1 MASAR
6 KPNDWFKL
14 KTSVNFS
21 CFEVQGVSPSD
32 IWKYWSAVRSNMKPF
47 HADSALDLRTPDVL
61 EKKPVFAVFTFI
73 EVMVLDKTFQFFFLS
88 NKVINMS
95 LILFCVAKKDSV
107 RLFRMPNVKII
118 DSDVVTY

>member
-1 MASAR
+1 M
-6 KPNDWFKL
+6 
-14 KTSVNFS
+14 
-21 CFEVQGVSPSD
+21 
-32 IWKYWSAVRSNMKPF
+32 
-47 HADSALDLRTPDVL
+47 L
-61 EKKPVFAVFTFI
+61 EKKPVFAVFTFVEVRDKEEKS

-107 RLFRMPNVKII
+107 QLFRMRNVKII

>member
-1 MASAR
+1 M
-6 KPNDWFKL
+6 
-14 KTSVNFS
+14 
-21 CFEVQGVSPSD
+21 
-32 IWKYWSAVRSNMKPF
+32 
-47 HADSALDLRTPDVL
+47 L

>member
-1 MASAR
+1 M
-6 KPNDWFKL
+6 
-14 KTSVNFS
+14 
-21 CFEVQGVSPSD
+21 
-32 IWKYWSAVRSNMKPF
+32 
-47 HADSALDLRTPDVL
+47 L
-61 EKKPVFAVFTFI
+61 EKKPVFAVFTFVEVRDKEEKS

-107 RLFRMPNVKII
+107 QLFRMPNVKIL